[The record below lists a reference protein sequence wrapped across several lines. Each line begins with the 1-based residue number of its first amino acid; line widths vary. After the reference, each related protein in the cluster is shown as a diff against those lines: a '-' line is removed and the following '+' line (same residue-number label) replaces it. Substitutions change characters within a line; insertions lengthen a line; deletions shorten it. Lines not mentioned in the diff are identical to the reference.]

1 MNKINELN
9 SIFICSDCN
18 YKNVDLPFLNRIYR
32 QFRICDCGE
41 NILFNLY
48 YSLYDLYSINDK
60 DKRFLFL

>member
-1 MNKINELN
+1 MY
-9 SIFICSDCN
+9 SIFAFYN
-18 YKNVDLPFLNRIYR
+18 FQYENVDLSFLNRIYR